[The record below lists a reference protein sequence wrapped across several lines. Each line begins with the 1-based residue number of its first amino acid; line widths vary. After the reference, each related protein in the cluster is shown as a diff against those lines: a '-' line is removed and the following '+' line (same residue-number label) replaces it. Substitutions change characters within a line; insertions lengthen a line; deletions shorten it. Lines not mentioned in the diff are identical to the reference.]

1 MTCDILIFSYIGIVI
16 YQGAKKATFVK
27 LIKNASA
34 CGGQGARNPEEYKT
48 LGRSCGKVFYPKT
61 GQTAYRGE
69 SAMAD
74 R

>member
-1 MTCDILIFSYIGIVI
+1 MTYDILIFSYIGIVI
-16 YQGAKKATFVK
+16 YQFAEKATFVR
-27 LIKNASA
+27 LIKNVQM
-34 CGGQGARNPEEYKT
+34 QGARNPEEYKT